1 MEKTSRSR
9 GRPKSFDGKAAS
21 KNTIQSLENA
31 LDVLDVLANS
41 EGLTLTEVSTN
52 LSRSPSS
59 IYRVLNTFERR
70 SIVESDPTTQAW
82 HIGPAAFRLG
92 SSFLR
97 RSGIV
102 ERSRP
107 ALRWLMEETG
117 ETANLGIAR
126 SGSVLFVS
134 QVETHE
140 TIRAF
145 FAPGTQSP
153 MHASGIGKALL
164 SRYTSERLDSFL
176 RNNPL
181 KRFTAHSITDAQLLR
196 AELKEIRIRE
206 FALDNEERTVGMR
219 CVAAPIIDMHGEAV
233 AGISVSGPTN
243 RMTETQLDRIS
254 MLVCE
259 AAENLSEGLGAKSR
273 KIKDSAS

>member
-1 MEKTSRSR
+1 MEKTSRLR

-21 KNTIQSLENA
+21 NNTIQSLENA
-31 LDVLDVLANS
+31 LDVLDILAIS
-41 EGLTLTEVSTN
+41 DGLTLTEISKN

-70 SIVESDPTTQAW
+70 GIVESDPTTQAW
-82 HIGPAAFRLG
+82 HIGSAAFRLG

-107 ALRWLMEETG
+107 ILRKLMEETS

-126 SGSVLFVS
+126 SGTVLFVS

-164 SRYTSERLDSFL
+164 SRYTPERLDAFL
-176 RNNPL
+176 RNYPL
-181 KRFTAHSITDAQLLR
+181 KRFTAHSITDEKTFR
-196 AELKEIRIRE
+196 AELQDIRTRG

-219 CVAAPIIDMHGEAV
+219 CVAAPIIDLHGEAV
-233 AGISVSGPTN
+233 AGISVSGPTY

-259 AAENLSEGLGAKSR
+259 SAENLSEGLGAR
-273 KIKDSAS
+273 Y